1 MKLNLGIVA
10 TGISGSAAGVTG
22 SRNRF
27 GWYLRARTPPVNPN
41 SSRQMFARAVFT
53 YVAGLWSSLL
63 TQAQR
68 DAWDQ
73 YADAIVW
80 KGSLG
85 LDCKLTGYNHF
96 VRSNTAIFH
105 ANAAGDLVPD
115 GPVIL
120 TMPGSDPTFV
130 CTVDEAGQEISVAY
144 DNSLGWANET
154 GGYLLVEMSS
164 PKGVGRTFIGGPFR
178 KAGAV
183 VGVTGTPPTS
193 PEVFDVPFS
202 VAELQKVDCVARIIM
217 ADGRVSTPFQHTS
230 SVVS

>member
-1 MKLNLGIVA
+1 MKINLGVLA
-10 TGISGSAAGVTG
+10 TGASGSSGGVTA

-27 GWYLRARTPPVNPN
+27 GYYLRSRTPPVNPN
-41 SSRQMFARAVFT
+41 TARQMTARAMF
-53 YVAGLWSSLL
+53 AGMAALWSSML

-68 DAWDQ
+68 DAWAL

-85 LDCKLTGYNHF
+85 LDCKLTGFNHF
-96 VRSNTAIFH
+96 LRSATAILH
-105 ANAAGDLVPD
+105 AGGTPVPD

-120 TMPGSDPTFV
+120 TLPGADPTFAV
-130 CTVDEAGQEISVAY
+130 TVDEAQQEMSVVF
-144 DNSLGWANET
+144 DNALGWANET
-154 GGYLLVEMSS
+154 GGYMLCSMSS
-164 PKGVGRTFIGGPFR
+164 PKGVGREFIGPPFR
-178 KAGAV
+178 VAESI

-193 PEVFDVPFS
+193 PATMDVPFL

-230 SVVS
+230 SVTA